1 MFSSVSSF
9 NSAMRQKLGLFLG
22 FLGWDGVAFLLN
34 VCLLS
39 LNLRQH
45 YNFRESPDRYRPIEA
60 QHVYL
65 LSPQE
70 VAELESADNISPQNP
85 FPAAIKKTNILT
97 HPLPQSVTTPSVST
111 KPNASPTPQPTPQPA
126 APHTPTSTLSQ
137 GAITP
142 PSNPPALTQTPAT
155 ILPAVKIAPST
166 KLSSVNTVTAE
177 PLPLASASTQCRIYG
192 PLTFNRLQQLQSL
205 WKKQNPALPELT
217 WIATQPLHH
226 YSVIFPPLSNAQAE
240 HKHNEL
246 IRAGLKFH
254 EFWTEGRSHSVIVVG
269 NFEEEAKADKLIQEL
284 HQKGFREA
292 YMMVRTSPNV
302 YWLNHTEAVRHWIDQ
317 PSIARAYGVHWKNT
331 HCAPSPITMP
341 LSPRA
346 SSTPSPSLPNSAQII
361 PLPSSQGL
369 KN

>member
-1 MFSSVSSF
+1 MFYSVSSF
-9 NSAMRQKLGLFLG
+9 HSAMRQKLGLFLG

-60 QHVYL
+60 EHVYL
-65 LSPQE
+65 LSPKE
-70 VAELESADNISPQNP
+70 VAELESADKVSPQNP
-85 FPAAIKKTNILT
+85 FPAAIQQTVTPLAN
-97 HPLPQSVTTPSVST
+97 PLPRSVITPLIST
-111 KPNASPTPQPTPQPA
+111 GPNPAAASP
-126 APHTPTSTLSQ
+126 PHHLTSTISQ
-137 GAITP
+137 GTITP
-142 PSNPPALTQTPAT
+142 PSTPPALTQTPAK
-155 ILPAVKIAPST
+155 ILPAVKIAPDT
-166 KLSSVNTVTAE
+166 KVSSANTVTAE
-177 PLPLASASTQCRIYG
+177 PLPLASASKQCRIYG
-192 PLTFNRLQQLQSL
+192 PLTFNRLQQLQNV
-205 WKKQNPALPELT
+205 WKKQNPTLPELT
-217 WIATQPLHH
+217 WIITQPLHH

-240 HKHNEL
+240 NKHNAL

-269 NFEEEAKADKLIQEL
+269 NFEEETKADKLIQEL

-302 YWLNHTEAVRHWIDQ
+302 YWLNHTEAIKHWIDQ

-331 HCAPSPITMP
+331 QCTPSPPITMP
-341 LSPRA
+341 LNPRA
-346 SSTPSPSLPNSAQII
+346 SSSSPLTPTNSA
-361 PLPSSQGL
+361 PTLFLPPSNGL